1 MRSSRSL
8 SKEQQERKSKFPT
21 LANTLDY
28 IVLRQG
34 SNLAWV
40 LFKLIIKN
48 KIISSFPDNK
58 SHTIVF
64 VSEL

>member
-8 SKEQQERKSKFPT
+8 SKEQQEQKSKFLT

-40 LFKLIIKN
+40 LFKLIK
-48 KIISSFPDNK
+48 
-58 SHTIVF
+58 
-64 VSEL
+64 